1 MSLGGLSVLAFIHP
15 DDARLLENSCVCLL
29 GREAKSRL
37 FEARVLAPDGNWT
50 WMEVQL
56 RDLLDVQ
63 AGRPHLGRISKPSGG
78 VSQNWCPIDARQLY
92 RPLSRHK

>member
-1 MSLGGLSVLAFIHP
+1 MLAFIHP

-63 AGRPHLGRISKPSGG
+63 AGRPCCDEEEVLHIFGHETQVLMELRSA
-78 VSQNWCPIDARQLY
+78 VQTR
-92 RPLSRHK
+92 